1 MKRFGLLAVGLL
13 LAACSKKEP
22 PPEPVRPV
30 LSVKVEALN
39 EETLGRFA
47 GSIQARYE
55 SNTGFR
61 VAGRIAS
68 RNVDVGAEVDKG
80 TFRLDPAKEQQVEF
94 HRGAILAREAR
105 GVVRR
110 FRSAPAL

>member
-1 MKRFGLLAVGLL
+1 MKRLGLLSIGVL
-13 LAACSKKEP
+13 LAACSKHEP

-30 LSVKVEALN
+30 LSIKVQALN

-61 VAGRIAS
+61 VGGRIAS
-68 RNVDVGAEVDKG
+68 RNVDVGAEVQRARCSPLS
-80 TFRLDPAKEQQVEF
+80 TRPISRTSCV
-94 HRGAILAREAR
+94 RPRAIWP
-105 GVVRR
+105 
-110 FRSAPAL
+110 RSRHN